1 MTKQPNPTFTRALE
15 LWFTYYQDRKK
26 ERYCMDGKSGMH
38 LKQLL
43 KKLETRL
50 KDKGYEAN
58 EDQILNALAVFLLSI
73 TDKWILDNLEIS
85 IVNSKYN
92 VIISKAAASSPFVN
106 SQKISEIIQGRSY
119 GDFQKHTGT

>member
-1 MTKQPNPTFTRALE
+1 MKQPNPTFSKALE

-92 VIISKAAASSPFVN
+92 VIISKAANGSPFVT
-106 SQKISEIIQGRSY
+106 SSRVADIIASRGYSEGAA
-119 GDFQKHTGT
+119 KTG